1 VDPLVV
7 RLFLRAKGAEGAVL
21 VTDATAATGMPNGR
35 YRLGSLDVEVQD
47 GKCLH
52 GGRLAGSVLTMD
64 KAVRNVVKFAHWD
77 LQHAVRLATLNP
89 ARAIGLPGQAGM
101 LAVGA
106 PADIVAL
113 NSAGEVVKTV
123 VRGRV
128 A

>member
-1 VDPLVV
+1 
-7 RLFLRAKGAEGAVL
+7 
-21 VTDATAATGMPNGR
+21 
-35 YRLGSLDVEVQD
+35 
-47 GKCLH
+47 
-52 GGRLAGSVLTMD
+52 MD